1 MILFKTGMNNEK
13 IAMIALVVIIAGAL
27 SLFLVS
33 MYGGD
38 MFDNLFEDTPDN
50 PTVEG
55 DNIIEEGD
63 CADIHYILK
72 YASNGTFINSTYED
86 WEDKTGGN
94 VAKIFVS
101 LNDMQQ
107 PPTGYVNYTAVDYV
121 KGLRSRLIGKEE
133 GESYT
138 FEIPPDEAYGEK
150 QLKVGDQFT
159 STRLALYAD
168 TSESLNQTFE
178 VTKKTSD
185 NLSIRWVNLDD
196 FGKFTMPQYLI
207 KDFQAAAQEDL
218 FLILPPYFLWKNSSE
233 IIDYDDETATVKT
246 TPTETEN
253 LVDSFEQIFL
263 GFGQDDIFAMFPNAT
278 TAEYNETTITVRSD
292 PEVGSEYEYT
302 QLSPYGQQITMS
314 ITVKNMTTDTI
325 GLTVSAQG
333 SVQNQTVQRKLEFDR
348 TYEFP
353 RSFENIPPYFQEAII
368 LDDLKQQG
376 YGLDPLAG
384 ETLEYEVMI
393 QNVYKT
399 STE

>member
-1 MILFKTGMNNEK
+1 MNNEK

-33 MYGGD
+33 TYGGD
-38 MFDNLFEDTPDN
+38 ILNNLFDDTTDISPDG
-50 PTVEG
+50 E

-63 CADIHYILK
+63 CADVHYIVK
-72 YASNGTFINSTYED
+72 YASNGTFINSTYAD
-86 WEDKTGGN
+86 WADKTGGN

-101 LNDMQQ
+101 LDDMQQ
-107 PPTGYVNYTAVDYV
+107 PPTGYTNYTAMDYV
-121 KGLRSRLIGKEE
+121 EGLRSRLIGKEE

-138 FEIPPDEAYGEK
+138 FEIPPDEAYGMER
-150 QLKVGDQFT
+150 LDIGDEFY

-168 TSESLNQTFE
+168 TSVTLNQTFE

-185 NLSIRWVNLDD
+185 NLSIKWVNLDD
-196 FGKFTMPQYLI
+196 YGKFTMPQYLI
-207 KDFQAAAQEDL
+207 KDFQAASQEDL
-218 FLILPPYFLWKNSSE
+218 FLILPPYFLWENSSE
-233 IIDYDDETATVKT
+233 IIDYDNDTVTVKT

-263 GFGQDDIFAMFPNAT
+263 GFGQEDIFAMFPNAT

-302 QLSPYGQQITMS
+302 QLSPYGQQITMG
-314 ITVKNMTTDTI
+314 ITVKNMTSDTI
-325 GLTVSAQG
+325 GLTISAQG
-333 SVQNQTVQRKLEFDR
+333 SVQNQTVKRQLEFNR

-353 RSFENIPPYFQEAII
+353 RLFENIPPYFQEAII
-368 LDDLKQQG
+368 LDDLEQQG